1 MRDRSSRQACEIACL
16 LLCALVALTAG
27 CKTPDGP
34 HLAIPEQDL
43 SMPVPAGLTRV
54 VFLNTNFVSEAY
66 GAGPIRIQLGG
77 RQLPSVWPERYVQ
90 AFVEPGEY
98 ELLIEQ
104 SYGFFWKSRDQI
116 TVAGDQILVS
126 LYRTTI
132 GLFPHYEIVEE
143 LPSDFEEAFRPGR
156 HPASW

>member
-1 MRDRSSRQACEIACL
+1 MRCL
-16 LLCALVALTAG
+16 VMCALIALTAA

-43 SMPVPAGLTRV
+43 SVPAPPGRTRV

-66 GAGPIRIQLGG
+66 GAGPIRIQLDG

-90 AFVEPGEY
+90 VFVEPGEY

-104 SYGFFWKSRDQI
+104 SYGFFWRSRDRIQI
-116 TVAGDQILVS
+116 EGDQVLVA
-126 LYRTTI
+126 LYRTTL
-132 GLFPHYEIVEE
+132 GLFPHSEIVDA
-143 LPSDFEEAFRPGR
+143 LPRDFEEAFRPGR

>member
-1 MRDRSSRQACEIACL
+1 M
-16 LLCALVALTAG
+16 LCALITLAAG

-34 HLAIPEQDL
+34 HLTIPEQDL
-43 SMPVPAGLTRV
+43 ASPVPTGLTRV

-66 GAGPIRIQLGG
+66 GAGPIRIQLDG

-104 SYGFFWKSRDQI
+104 SFGFFWKSRDRI
-116 TVAGDQILVS
+116 TVAGDQVLVS
-126 LYRTTI
+126 LYRTTL
-132 GLFPHYEIVEE
+132 GLFPKYEIVDE
-143 LPSDFEEAFRPGR
+143 LPSDFDEAFRPGR